1 MMAKSFRRHYDIN
14 NLTSRLQ
21 KGEGGK
27 MTLEIVID
35 GKTDKTEKN
44 YQEYVHDKRTRDG
57 ACVLCHAFVCN
68 R

>member
-1 MMAKSFRRHYDIN
+1 
-14 NLTSRLQ
+14 
-21 KGEGGK
+21 

-57 ACVLCHAFVCN
+57 ACVLFCVTPSFGTDN